1 MTETQDHETLPGSA
15 QWMLTSLEPQVKDV
29 AETMTRR
36 VQSALTDLAGPVD
49 GRRYRL
55 IYTAIH
61 NAMRV
66 FIDRAL
72 GRSTP
77 MTALDDLFRKMGY
90 REAGTGRD
98 RTTIER
104 ALHLVQNELWDL
116 LRVLAADNELSA
128 GALNAVGEMLSDF
141 FAHLDEQLA
150 LGHESGTTDRNQD
163 VGVARDRLIDL
174 LLTGGDP
181 DAVSTQA
188 SIARWEVPERITVA
202 AIDVDG
208 EGELEPG
215 VLGREAIVGKGRP
228 QLVLCDA
235 AAFEDVSRQIKEA
248 LPRTR
253 ITHCWPIAAAD
264 VAEAWKWVTR
274 AVELV
279 HSHVIPKRP
288 VIDCARYRTEIWLH
302 AEPVMRRQLAQEL
315 LEPLFAESENSR
327 EILSET
333 LLVWLE
339 TRESAPAI
347 AAKLGVHPQT
357 VRYRWKRIN
366 ELFGEALHDPDFVIQ
381 LTLVLKA
388 SVPLWIAG
396 DQSDFQLYRSTRE
409 R

>member
-1 MTETQDHETLPGSA
+1 
-15 QWMLTSLEPQVKDV
+15 MLSSLEPQVKDV
-29 AETMTRR
+29 AETMTRH
-36 VQSALTDLAGPVD
+36 VQSSLSDLAGPVD
-49 GRRYRL
+49 GRRHRL

-66 FIDRAL
+66 FIDQAL
-72 GRSTP
+72 GRATP
-77 MTALDDLFRKMGY
+77 TTALDDLFRKMGY

-98 RTTIER
+98 RTTIDR
-104 ALHLVQNELWDL
+104 ALGLVQTELWDL

-128 GALNAVGEMLSDF
+128 SALNAVGEMLGDF
-141 FAHLDEQLA
+141 FTHLSEQFA
-150 LGHESGTTDRNQD
+150 LGHASGTTDRDKD
-163 VGVARDRLIDL
+163 VGVARERLIDL
-174 LLTGGDP
+174 LLTGRDP
-181 DAVSTQA
+181 EAVAAQA
-188 SIARWEVPERITVA
+188 AIARWEVPEQITVA
-202 AIDVDG
+202 AIDVDA
-208 EGELEPG
+208 EGGLEPDA
-215 VLGREAIVGKGRP
+215 LGLGALVGRSRP

-235 AAFEDVSRQIKEA
+235 DAFEDISLQIKAA

-253 ITHCWPIAAAD
+253 IIHCWPIAAPD
-264 VAEAWKWVTR
+264 IPEAWKWVTR

-279 HSHVIPKRP
+279 RSHVIPKRP
-288 VIDCARYRTEIWLH
+288 IIDCARYRTEIWLH

-366 ELFGEALHDPDFVIQ
+366 ELFGEALHDPDVVIQ

-388 SVPLWIAG
+388 SVPLWVAG
-396 DQSDFQLYRSTRE
+396 DQSDFQLYRSTRD